1 MQYVQIYTAYYV
13 ETVNMVF
20 LDIQPPMLTQAALI
34 LTHLA
39 AALKYNRCWEPESE
53 AVSYSVAIIFR
64 NYLMCLNY
72 YRLICI

>member
-39 AALKYNRCWEPESE
+39 AALKYNRC
-53 AVSYSVAIIFR
+53 
-64 NYLMCLNY
+64 
-72 YRLICI
+72 